1 MQFSTVQPAR
11 HALEL
16 APTHVRQQ
24 PVSLKKAVR
33 KRTIANSVPT
43 LATGSFAS
51 YIGRH
56 NQRCIVKISY
66 TKNSK
71 TRSWAAHGEYL
82 QREHAQNMDEKG
94 HGFNQKSDSVDLKIT
109 LCQWQR
115 DEDEYVFK
123 LIVSPENGHQMDLKK
138 HAKELIVQMEKDLKT
153 QLEWAAIDHY
163 NTDHPHL
170 HILVRGRDQRG
181 NTLMIEPDY
190 LSRGIR
196 HRSQE
201 LATLVLGLR
210 LNRDRVLARTRQLER
225 EYVTEI
231 DRSLRYKAVN
241 SIVSFTRPVSDNLTA
256 RELRLLEIERLKF
269 LEKLGL
275 AEKIGKKEWKLSDN
289 LEPTLREM
297 QLSHDII
304 KSRARHNIQTLT
316 HELPAPTQI
325 QEHQPLTGK
334 VVGMGLEDELRDRR
348 YLLLEG
354 TDGKIHYIQATNSI
368 VKARDNFE
376 FANGNVITLE
386 KKKFVSAEH
395 KPFEYI
401 QVHNHDTLKHL
412 QSMPSS
418 RLDRDVIEFVKA
430 HSIEPKLHFP
440 VQSFA
445 HEYADAMTKRFHELV
460 KEKII
465 VQEQSHHRLAPDWQK
480 QLSRVIKE
488 REQALHLQRTH
499 SLAGHHI
506 GKDKSH
512 HLKHSR

>member
-1 MQFSTVQPAR
+1 MQTYSTKPAR
-11 HALEL
+11 HALDL
-16 APTHVRQQ
+16 TPTHVKQQ
-24 PVSLKKAVR
+24 RASLKKAVR
-33 KRTIANSVPT
+33 RKTIANSVPT

-51 YIGRH
+51 YMGRH

-82 QREHAQNMDEKG
+82 QREHAQNIHEKG
-94 HGFNQKSDSVDLKIT
+94 RGFNQESNAIDLKIT
-109 LCQWQR
+109 LRQWQR
-115 DEDEYVFK
+115 DEDEHVFK

-138 HAKELIVQMEKDLKT
+138 HTKELIMQMEKDLKT
-153 QLEWAAIDHY
+153 RLEWAAIDHY

-170 HILVRGRDQRG
+170 HILIRGRDQRG
-181 NTLMIEPDY
+181 NTLVIERDY

-210 LNRDRVLARTRQLER
+210 LNHDRVLARKKQLEC

-241 SIVSFTRPVSDNLTA
+241 SIVSFTQPVSDNLTA

-275 AEKIGKKEWKLSDN
+275 VEKIGKKEWKLSDN

-368 VKARDNFE
+368 VKAKDNFE

-386 KKKFVSAEH
+386 KKKFINIEH
-395 KPFEYI
+395 KPFEHI

-412 QSMPSS
+412 QCMPSS
-418 RLDRDVIEFVKA
+418 RLDRDVVEFVKT
-430 HSIEPKLHFP
+430 HGIEPKPHFP
-440 VQSFA
+440 TQSFA
-445 HEYADAMTKRFHELV
+445 HEYAGAMTKRFHELV

-465 VQEQSHHRLAPDWQK
+465 IQEQSHHRLALDWHR

-488 REQALHLQRTH
+488 REKTLHLQHTY

-506 GKDKSH
+506 GKNKSH
-512 HLKHSR
+512 RLKLSR